1 MSIIDVFSKRQKKYR
16 GEVSDVYQY
25 DKIPNTL
32 RVQLIH
38 IVRDT
43 IGVNTHNSY
52 EAYRQIHKVLCK
64 EYGVF
69 SLLPSARDDF
79 EAIYDF
85 FLKEK
90 DVERCLDVIELSI
103 RYIDG
108 YVRKNYYQF
117 PQMQSP
123 DDAIEEL
130 NLRFKESSVGFQYVS
145 GELIRVDS
153 QFLHSNVAKPVLNLL
168 GSEEMYLG
176 ANDEFL
182 SAFEHYRHKRY
193 KESMNECLK
202 SFESV
207 MKAIHDKYTWP
218 YGKGDAAQKLINSC
232 LANQLIPDYLQTQF
246 SSIKGLLESGTPTV
260 RNKESGHGQGAEIK
274 SIPEHFAS
282 YALHLT
288 ATNLLFLIEC
298 EKKFTP

>member
-1 MSIIDVFSKRQKKYR
+1 MSVFDIFSKRQKKNR
-16 GEVSDVYQY
+16 NQVPDVYQY
-25 DKIPNTL
+25 DKIPHAL
-32 RVQLIH
+32 RVQVIH

-43 IGVNTHNSY
+43 IGVNTQQSY
-52 EAYRQIHKVLCK
+52 EAYKEIHKVLCK

-69 SLLPSARDDF
+69 TLFPSANNDF
-79 EAIYDF
+79 EAIYEYL
-85 FLKEK
+85 LKEK

-103 RYIDG
+103 KYIDD
-108 YVRKNYYQF
+108 YVRDNYFYS
-117 PQMQSP
+117 QMQGA

-130 NLRFKESSVGFQYVS
+130 NLRFKESSLGFQYLS

-153 QFLHSNVAKPVLNLL
+153 QLLHSDVVKPVLNFL
-168 GSEEMYLG
+168 GSEKRYKG

-182 SAFEHYRHKRY
+182 SAFDHYRHKRY
-193 KESMNECLK
+193 KECMNECLK

-207 MKAIHDKYTWP
+207 MKAIHDKYSWS
-218 YGKGDAAQKLINSC
+218 YGKGDAAQKLINGC
-232 LANQLIPDYLQTQF
+232 LKNQLIPDYLQTQF
-246 SSIKGLLESGTPTV
+246 SSIKGLLESGTPAV

-288 ATNLLFLIEC
+288 ATNILFLINC
-298 EKKFTP
+298 EKSFKP